1 MTIHILNMGVIDN
14 SPMGRLMVTMLL
26 AFAEFERALIIE
38 RTQTGKAAARSRT
51 GFRDGR
57 PPKFTPEQIDHAIGL
72 LETHSYK
79 QVTKMT
85 GISRST
91 LQRENRKGENNNEKD
106 YCIRH
111 QIFPAHCPLVSAQKS
126 KQDSTQVS
134 CFDGFAHV
142 ETVDG
147 MRTAHVRV
155 ICDPMESQIKSAP
168 YIWHAHTMWAS
179 YLRRMCRWRPTS
191 ACCRRCSNTSA
202 PNCIGEN
209 PKGGRNGGK
218 SSRWGPQPPL
228 TARGSCRQ
236 RGVQRGHAPLA
247 R

>member
-1 MTIHILNMGVIDN
+1 MKKITVLDI
-14 SPMGRLMVTMLL
+14 
-26 AFAEFERALIIE
+26 
-38 RTQTGKAAARSRT
+38 
-51 GFRDGR
+51 
-57 PPKFTPEQIDHAIGL
+57 KFYPHTVRW
-72 LETHSYK
+72 Y
-79 QVTKMT
+79 
-85 GISRST
+85 R
-91 LQRENRKGENNNEKD
+91 RK
-106 YCIRH
+106 
-111 QIFPAHCPLVSAQKS
+111 KS

-134 CFDGFAHV
+134 CFDGL
-142 ETVDG
+142 
-147 MRTAHVRV
+147 RTLKPWMGCARRTSGSSVTRWK
-155 ICDPMESQIKSAP
+155 SRIKSAP

>member
-1 MTIHILNMGVIDN
+1 MRKQVQKERCTKIKLEKCPRVCCLYDKVQLATARMLNADPSVVQIECNIPLSLDEIPADDLNLPSETYTTDFVIHFSDGKIAVREAVFRSHLSRPSVAERLELSRRYWQQQGIDDWGIIIDKGVTIHILNMGVIDN

-91 LQRENRKGENNNEKD
+91 LQRENRK
-106 YCIRH
+106 
-111 QIFPAHCPLVSAQKS
+111 
-126 KQDSTQVS
+126 
-134 CFDGFAHV
+134 
-142 ETVDG
+142 
-147 MRTAHVRV
+147 
-155 ICDPMESQIKSAP
+155 
-168 YIWHAHTMWAS
+168 
-179 YLRRMCRWRPTS
+179 RR
-191 ACCRRCSNTSA
+191 
-202 PNCIGEN
+202 E
-209 PKGGRNGGK
+209 
-218 SSRWGPQPPL
+218 Q
-228 TARGSCRQ
+228 
-236 RGVQRGHAPLA
+236 
-247 R
+247 